1 VKVVSLSIPISQDT
15 NQVRIRKSIMQ
26 RVFKINVNGTD
37 YDVAVDELTDATSQI
52 MPKYSATAPVI
63 ASAAPAASSSP
74 APAARAPAGSG
85 DQCAQMSGVVA
96 GILVKQ
102 GQSVNEGD
110 RILELEAMKMKV
122 PVVANRSGSVS
133 RILVNVGD
141 GVEKGQAL
149 LTLA

>member
-1 VKVVSLSIPISQDT
+1 
-15 NQVRIRKSIMQ
+15 MQ
-26 RVFKINVNGTD
+26 RVFRINVNGTD
-37 YDVAVDELTDATSQI
+37 YDVAVQELTDATSQI
-52 MPKYSATAPVI
+52 MPKYSATAPV
-63 ASAAPAASSSP
+63 AVNAAPAASSP

-96 GILVKQ
+96 SILVKQ

-110 RILELEAMKMKV
+110 RIMELEAMKMKV
-122 PVVANRSGSVS
+122 PVIASRTGSVS
-133 RILVNVGD
+133 RILVNIGD